1 MSIIKSSVINLY
13 DGSTGD
19 HLFQTKVS
27 SDTVNLQCATLPI
40 NLTASSISL
49 TNQGGNAIPDAVGT
63 ITGMLA
69 DITRIAAIE
78 SAFNTLF
85 ADIEPL
91 SPHYIL
97 TATYEASDAIIGI
110 TYADGTEL
118 SDAELTALVG
128 KYFTYRDTNN
138 TALIIF
144 TAFSVP
150 WHALFTS
157 ETMTFVPIGST
168 IIVVDYVEMV
178 GPRDA
183 NYTIASVNGNLIN
196 LNHIDGTAISESEKR
211 ELVGRWFN
219 YVTYDSTRNRMQNSS
234 TSGIIVAFNM
244 TGVAV
249 GSSVFLV

>member
-27 SDTVNLQCATLPI
+27 SDTINLQCATLPI
-40 NLTASSISL
+40 NLTGTSISL
-49 TNQGGNAIPDAVGT
+49 TNEGGDTIPDAVGT
-63 ITGMLA
+63 ITSLLTQTA
-69 DITRIAAIE
+69 SSHAVL
-78 SAFNTLF
+78 NTLF
-85 ADIEPL
+85 ADIDV
-91 SPHYIL
+91 SPAHYKLKTLYNTGVIV
-97 TATYEASDAIIGI
+97 I

-118 SDAELTALVG
+118 SDAERDALVE
-128 KYFTYRDTNN
+128 KYFTYRDLNN
-138 TALIIF
+138 TAIIKF
-144 TAFSVP
+144 TARHNLYP
-150 WHALFTS
+150 ALYTS
-157 ETMTFVPIGST
+157 ENLTEVPIGST

-183 NYTIASVNGNLIN
+183 NYTIASVDGHLIN
-196 LNHIDGTAISESEKR
+196 FNHIDGTAISESEKR

-219 YVTYDSTRNRMQNSS
+219 YVTYDSTRNRMQVSN
-234 TSGIIVAFNM
+234 TSGIVVAFNM